1 MAHADK
7 FPGLTTPDDS
17 YHGITY
23 AEKFGMEGAII
34 TKATAQLM
42 RDFGSIQ
49 APMNAFFLNLG
60 LESLAVR
67 MRQHC
72 ENAQKAAEYLQQH
85 EKVAWVTYPGLPGD
99 KYYETAQKYM
109 PNGTCGVISFGIKG
123 GRATAEEFMKNLKL
137 AIIATHVA
145 DAHTCVLHPAN
156 STHRQLSDEELVAA
170 GVGPDLIRL
179 SVGIEHIDDILA
191 DLEQALAAV

>member
-1 MAHADK
+1 
-7 FPGLTTPDDS
+7 
-17 YHGITY
+17 
-23 AEKFGMEGAII
+23 
-34 TKATAQLM
+34 
-42 RDFGSIQ
+42 
-49 APMNAFFLNLG
+49 
-60 LESLAVR
+60 
-67 MRQHC
+67 
-72 ENAQKAAEYLQQH
+72 
-85 EKVAWVTYPGLPGD
+85 
-99 KYYETAQKYM
+99 
-109 PNGTCGVISFGIKG
+109 
-123 GRATAEEFMKNLKL
+123 MKNLKL

>member
-1 MAHADK
+1 M
-7 FPGLTTPDDS
+7 PD
-17 YHGITY
+17 
-23 AEKFGMEGAII
+23 
-34 TKATAQLM
+34 
-42 RDFGSIQ
+42 
-49 APMNAFFLNLG
+49 
-60 LESLAVR
+60 
-67 MRQHC
+67 
-72 ENAQKAAEYLQQH
+72 
-85 EKVAWVTYPGLPGD
+85 
-99 KYYETAQKYM
+99 
-109 PNGTCGVISFGIKG
+109 GTCGVISFGIKG
-123 GRATAEEFMKNLKL
+123 GRAAAETFMKNLKL